1 MALQERLYRLEAQK
15 LLDQIIEKNEEE
27 KSISIILE
35 YSVGKVHETIQR
47 MVCHHIRIPS
57 PPGVPERA
65 DTPVQI
71 HIYEPVILI
80 VGTRGRSLGGLQGL
94 LPGSVSKYCLQHSPV
109 PVIVVRPSS
118 KRDKKKAKR
127 RADPGR
133 RVYQD
138 MLQQSNLMLDESHS
152 LAGIT
157 EGLSNASISTL
168 GGDRSSGEGTPP
180 KTMGPIVTTD
190 TPSPGILTPH
200 SGSPVAN
207 SKDINSE
214 LAATGAASSAASAG
228 SDKAGGS

>member
-1 MALQERLYRLEAQK
+1 MSEVS
-15 LLDQIIEKNEEE
+15 DI
-27 KSISIILE
+27 
-35 YSVGKVHETIQR
+35 
-47 MVCHHIRIPS
+47 
-57 PPGVPERA
+57 
-65 DTPVQI
+65 PVQI

-138 MLQQSNLMLDESHS
+138 ILQQSNLMLEES

-168 GGDRSSGEGTPP
+168 GGHRSSIEGGSP
-180 KTMGPIVTTD
+180 KAMSPIITTD
-190 TPSPGILTPH
+190 TPSPGALTPY
-200 SGSPVAN
+200 SGSPAVS
-207 SKDINSE
+207 SKDIGSE
-214 LAATGAASSAASAG
+214 ISTAASSATSVG
-228 SDKAGGS
+228 SEKPSS